1 MDNKTAL
8 IIPDKDY
15 LTRVAELKEDIRQK
29 MQEIAEETTPKL
41 DSSGQKI
48 VDRRPDG
55 YEYIIASYMEKKL
68 DEHFPGWSWEMAA
81 PLQFLGAEWIVAQGH
96 LVIIDERLLAFG
108 IVPPVRRYYGV
119 NAHRIAYK
127 SGADHTPINIIDVG
141 NNVIAANTEAMKVAI
156 NRMTHIGH
164 DIYGRRIYGE
174 GFVSIDEMLDKGVGT
189 SQALSDWM
197 KTKGITWSKA
207 LKLEGFKAAID
218 AKQYDKAKQLLEQA
232 KQTGVI

>member
-15 LTRVAELKEDIRQK
+15 LARVAELKEDIRVFYDRISKEQ
-29 MQEIAEETTPKL
+29 TPKM
-41 DSSGQKI
+41 DDMGRKI

-55 YEYIIASYMEKKL
+55 WEYIVSQYMEKKL
-68 DEHFPGWSWEMAA
+68 DEHLPGWSWEMAA
-81 PLQFLGAEWIVAQGH
+81 PLHFLGSEWVVAQGH
-96 LVIIDERLLAFG
+96 LVIIDEKLLAFG
-108 IVPPVRRYYGV
+108 IIPPVRKYYGV
-119 NAHRIAYK
+119 NAHRINYK
-127 SGADHTPINIIDVG
+127 SGSEHVPANIIDIG
-141 NNVIAANTEAMKVAI
+141 NDVIAANTEAMKVAI
-156 NRMTHIGH
+156 NRLTHIGD

-174 GFVSIDEMLDKGVGT
+174 GFVSIDEMLDKGAGT

-197 KTKGITWSKA
+197 KTKGITWGKA

-232 KQTGVI
+232 KQSGTL

>member
-1 MDNKTAL
+1 MSDRTAL
-8 IIPDKDY
+8 MLPDEEY
-15 LTRVAELKEDIRQK
+15 LARAAQIKEEIRQK
-29 MQEIAEETTPKL
+29 YQQIAEEVTPKL
-41 DSSGQKI
+41 DDSGRKI
-48 VDRRPDG
+48 VDRRLDG
-55 YEYIIASYMEKKL
+55 YDYIIASYMESKL

-81 PLQFLGAEWIVAQGH
+81 PVQFLGAEWVVAQGH

-108 IVPPVRRYYGV
+108 IVPPIRRYYGV

-174 GFVSIDEMLDKGVGT
+174 GFESVEAMLDGGAGT
-189 SQALSDWM
+189 AQALSDWM
-197 KTKGITWSKA
+197 KGKGIKWSA
-207 LKLEGFKAAID
+207 AMQIEGFNAAMT
-218 AKQYDKAKQLLEQA
+218 AKQYDKAKELIELA
-232 KQTGVI
+232 KQSGAI